1 MKKQLTHLAALMLTL
16 ILVMGLASP
25 SSATL
30 VTFRV
35 DMAEVDVVSPLGV
48 HIAGSFQGWNPATT
62 AMVKPPFG
70 KIYTLTLDLPAG
82 ETIYWKYINGTTW
95 DEVENLDNAY
105 TCVIGNDHNRVFEV
119 PAENTVIPTV
129 CFGSCIQCNPPQV
142 DLTLQVDM
150 SNQTVSP
157 LGVHVAGSFQDWNT
171 SATEML
177 PVGNGVYAV
186 TVSVG
191 VGEYHEYKFVN
202 GNSWAGGETV
212 PPQCAHTNN
221 RWLVVPAVTTTLDPV
236 CFGSC
241 YPCGPPPVDVEVT
254 LRVDMSMQQI
264 APTGVHIAGGFQG
277 WQPGTTP
284 MTSVGEGIY
293 TYTTILP
300 SGTYQEYKFVNGTT
314 WLEAENLPEE
324 CSLNNNRFFTVPE
337 ADSIFP
343 VVCYGMCGP
352 CPEPEMVEVTFRV
365 DMSEET
371 VSAQGVH
378 LLGSFNDFDP
388 AATPMT
394 DGGDGIYTTTLTLE
408 EFDEIQYVFVNGN
421 TLAGAEIV
429 PAACADGGGYRT
441 LTVPGID
448 LMLPVVCF
456 GSCEPCLPPP
466 TVNVTFQVEMS
477 NDTVSTEGIHLAGSF
492 QGWNPAVTMMSPVGD
507 SIYAI
512 TLILESGTHHTF
524 KYINGITFDKQ
535 EQVPP
540 ACGEDDT
547 FGGYN
552 RYLDVPLT
560 DTVLAPVCFGACT
573 GCVAPA
579 DIEVTFRVDMSNE
592 EVSPQGVHLA
602 GSFNG
607 WDTQAALMMPANDGE
622 YEYTAMLVAGEY
634 YEYKFVNGDTTAGYE
649 QVPEA
654 CSINGNRFITVASE
668 NMMLEVVCFGTC
680 SACIPPLPVEITFS
694 VDMSNEIVSE
704 EGVFLA
710 GSFNDFSATATPMLA
725 EDFGI
730 YSVTLTLPAG
740 THQTFK
746 YLNGSSFDFAEAVP
760 AACGEDDN
768 FGGYNRFVDV
778 PAENTLLPAAC
789 FGSCEGCMRSQ
800 IIELTTGWNS
810 LSSFRQPDQENL
822 DALMEQI
829 ANELII
835 LQNLTG
841 SYVTGSGTNT
851 LVAWNSSTGYSIKVN
866 EDVSLNITG
875 IKVQDKSLTLEEGW
889 NLIPVLSSE
898 PLMVD
903 ALFGE
908 AAESLIIAK
917 DVAGSGVFW
926 PEFNINTLQTMMPG
940 KAYLVK
946 VNVAVTITFP

>member
-16 ILVMGLASP
+16 ILVMGLTSP

-30 VTFRV
+30 ITFKV
-35 DMAEVDVVSPLGV
+35 DMAEVDAVSPMGV

-62 AMVKPPFG
+62 AMTKPPFG

-95 DEVENLDNAY
+95 DEVENLNYAY

-119 PAENTVIPTV
+119 PAETTVIPTV

-142 DLTLQVDM
+142 DLTFQVNM
-150 SNQTVSP
+150 SNQVVSP
-157 LGVHVAGSFQDWNT
+157 LGVHVAGTFNGWNT
-171 SATEML
+171 GATEML

-191 VGEYHEYKFVN
+191 VGEYHEYKFLN
-202 GNSWAGGETV
+202 GNTWTGGETV
-212 PPQCAHTNN
+212 PPQCAHSNN

-241 YPCGPPPVDVEVT
+241 FPCGPPPVDVEIT
-254 LRVDMSMQQI
+254 FRVDMSMQQI
-264 APTGVHIAGGFQG
+264 APTGMHIAGGFQG
-277 WQPGTTP
+277 WQPGATP
-284 MTSVGEGIY
+284 MTPVGEGVY
-293 TYTTILP
+293 SYTTILP

-314 WLEAENLPEE
+314 WEEAENLPEE
-324 CSLNNNRFFTVPE
+324 CSLNNNRYFTVPE
-337 ADSIFP
+337 TDSIFA
-343 VVCYGMCGP
+343 VVCYGMCGS

-371 VSAQGVH
+371 VSPQGVH
-378 LLGSFNDFDP
+378 LLGTFNGFDP

-394 DGGDGIYTTTLTLE
+394 DAGAGIYITTLTLE
-408 EFDEIQYVFVNGN
+408 EFEEIQYVFVNGN

-429 PAACADGGGYRT
+429 PASCADAEGYRT
-441 LTVPGID
+441 FIVPGN
-448 LMLPVVCF
+448 LLTLPVVCF
-456 GSCEPCLPPP
+456 GKCEPCVPPP

-477 NDTVSTEGIHLAGSF
+477 NDTVSAAGIHLAGSF
-492 QGWNPAVTMMSPVGD
+492 QGWDPASTMMSLVGD

-524 KYINGITFDKQ
+524 KYINGATFEEQ

-560 DTVLAPVCFGACT
+560 DTVLAAVCFGSCT
-573 GCVAPA
+573 SCVAPA
-579 DIEVTFRVDMSNE
+579 DIQVTFRVDMSNE
-592 EVSPQGVHLA
+592 VVSPLGIHLA

-607 WDTQAALMMPANDGE
+607 WDTGAALMTPANNGI
-622 YEYTAMLVAGEY
+622 YEYTTMLMAGEY
-634 YEYKFVNGDTTAGYE
+634 YEYKFINGDTTAGYE
-649 QVPEA
+649 QVPEV

-668 NMMLEVVCFGTC
+668 NMVLEVVCFGTC

-710 GSFNDFSATATPMLA
+710 GSFNDFSTTATPMLA
-725 EDFGI
+725 GDFGI
-730 YSVTLTLPAG
+730 YSVTIALPAG

-760 AACGEDDN
+760 AFCGQDDT
-768 FGGYNRFVDV
+768 FGGYNRYLDV
-778 PAENTLLPAAC
+778 PIENTWLPVVC
-789 FGSCEGCMRSQ
+789 FGSCEACMRSQ
-800 IIELTTGWNS
+800 IIELVAGWNS
-810 LSSFRQPDQENL
+810 LSSYRQPDQENL
-822 DALMEQI
+822 DTLMEQI
-829 ANELII
+829 AGELIL
-835 LQNLTG
+835 LQNLSG
-841 SYVTGSGTNT
+841 SYAPWGGANT
-851 LVAWNSSTGYSIKVN
+851 LVAWNSGSGYSIKLN
-866 EDVSLNITG
+866 QDVSLNITG
-875 IKVQDKSLTLEEGW
+875 VKVQNKSLTLSQGW
-889 NLIPVLSSE
+889 NLIPMLSSM
-898 PLMVD
+898 PVTAD
-903 ALFGE
+903 ALFSE
-908 AAESLIIAK
+908 VESLIIVK

-926 PEFNINTLQTMMPG
+926 PELNINTLQTMLPG

-946 VNVAVTITFP
+946 MDAPAIIIFP

>member
-16 ILVMGLASP
+16 ILVTGNVSP
-25 SSATL
+25 ASATL

-35 DMAEVDVVSPLGV
+35 DMAEADAVSPLGV

-62 AMVKPPFG
+62 AMVKPPLG
-70 KIYTLTLDLPAG
+70 KIYTLTIDVPAG

-105 TCVIGNDHNRVFEV
+105 TCVFGNDHNRFFEV

-157 LGVHVAGSFQDWNT
+157 LGVHVAGSFQGWNT
-171 SATEML
+171 GATEML
-177 PVGNGVYAV
+177 PVSNGVYAV

-202 GNSWAGGETV
+202 GNAWTGGETV
-212 PPQCAHTNN
+212 PPQCAHSNN
-221 RWLVVPAVTTTLDPV
+221 RWLVVPSVTSTLDPV

-241 YPCGPPPVDVEVT
+241 YPCGPPPVDVEIT
-254 LRVDMSMQQI
+254 FRVDMSMQQI

-277 WQPGTTP
+277 WLPGATP
-284 MTSVGEGIY
+284 MISLGEGIY

-314 WLEAENLPEE
+314 WLEAEDLPEE
-324 CSLNNNRFFTVPE
+324 CSLNNNRYFTVPE
-337 ADSIFP
+337 TDSIFP

-352 CPEPEMVEVTFRV
+352 CPMPAEVNVTFRV
-365 DMSEET
+365 DMSEEI

-378 LLGSFNDFDP
+378 LLGNFNDFDP
-388 AATPMT
+388 VATPMT
-394 DGGDGIYTTTLTLE
+394 DAGAGIYTATLLLE
-408 EFDEIQYVFVNGN
+408 EFEEIQYLFVNGN
-421 TLAGAEIV
+421 TLAGEETVTAS
-429 PAACADGGGYRT
+429 CADAEGYRT

-448 LMLPVVCF
+448 LTLPVVCF
-456 GSCEPCLPPP
+456 GSCEPCVPPP

-477 NDTVSTEGIHLAGSF
+477 NDSVSAEGIHLAGSF
-492 QGWNPAVTMMSPVGD
+492 QGWDPAVTMMSPIGD
-507 SIYAI
+507 SVYAI

-524 KYINGITFDKQ
+524 KYINGITFDAQ

-540 ACGEDDT
+540 ACGEPDG

-607 WDTQAALMMPANDGE
+607 WDTQAALMMPANDGV

-694 VDMSNEIVSE
+694 VDMSNEIVSG

-725 EDFGI
+725 AGFGI
-730 YSVTLTLPAG
+730 YSVTLTLQAG

-746 YLNGSSFDFAEAVP
+746 YLNGASFDFQEAVP

-778 PAENTLLPAAC
+778 PAENTSLPAVC

-800 IIELTTGWNS
+800 IIELTAGWNS

-898 PLMVD
+898 PIMVD

-926 PEFNINTLQTMMPG
+926 PDFNINTLQTMMPG